1 MFPNF
6 KTIKMNIIFTYVI
19 VFVGTLLF
27 LNVLIYQLSSKM
39 IINIKKDTFYT
50 NKEFFLENIK
60 DLEEKNIVMSKKKL
74 EAEIEKVRAHSR
86 DFYISILNPDGIKV
100 GGIPRDISFDLK
112 QYNKIVLLEGKDHEE
127 YFYLNE
133 IRKYNGN
140 DYIFQYLLITDYE
153 EYFKVLMEVLII
165 VELLSIFIAIFLGI
179 RIGNKVITPINRIS
193 DMTERITAEN
203 LDQRLP
209 IGDQPDEI
217 SRLSKLINTMFE
229 RLDQSFDDQKN
240 FVSNI
245 SHELRTPI
253 AVMKGYLD
261 LYRKV
266 GPDNKELLEEAMTA
280 IEEENESMNR
290 MIEKL
295 LFMARK
301 DMEKFKLNIDT
312 VDVKNLFKKL
322 KNDYGSIEESGGI
335 KTFVKSGSLLKC
347 DQDILIQI
355 LRALIDNAIKYGENR
370 GIELGYYEKPE
381 EGIIYV
387 KDYGNG
393 IDPDEIDKIFD
404 RFYKGDKS
412 RNRDNGSV
420 GLGLSIVKKLT
431 ELHRCQINVKSK
443 IGEGT
448 TFEIIFVKNGGTDEK
463 NITGRR

>member
-1 MFPNF
+1 MFQKF
-6 KTIKMNIIFTYVI
+6 KTIKMNIIFTYAV

-27 LNVLIYQLSSKM
+27 LNILIYQLSSKM

-74 EAEIEKVRAHSR
+74 EVEINKVRSHSR
-86 DFYISILNPDGIKV
+86 DFYISILNPNGIEV
-100 GGIPRDISFDLK
+100 GEIPRDINLDSR
-112 QYNKIVLLEGKDHEE
+112 QSNEIVLLEGKNHEE

-133 IRKYNGN
+133 VRQYNGN
-140 DYIFQYLLITDYE
+140 DYMFQYLLITDYE
-153 EYFKVLMEVLII
+153 EYFKVLMQVLII
-165 VELLSIFIAIFLGI
+165 IELLSIFIAIFLGI
-179 RIGNKVITPINRIS
+179 RIGNKVIRPINRIS
-193 DMTERITAEN
+193 DMTEKITAEN

-301 DMEKFKLNIDT
+301 DLENFKLNIDIINIE
-312 VDVKNLFKKL
+312 NLFKKL
-322 KNDYGSIEESGGI
+322 KNDYSSIEESGGL
-335 KTFVKSGSLLKC
+335 KTFVEAGSSLKC

-355 LRALIDNAIKYGENR
+355 LRALIDNAIKYGENK
-370 GIELGYYEKPE
+370 GIELGYYESNIE
-381 EGIIYV
+381 SIIYV
-387 KDYGNG
+387 KDYGSG
-393 IDPDEIDKIFD
+393 IDLDEVGKIFD

-431 ELHRCQINVKSK
+431 ELHGCEVNVKSK
-443 IGEGT
+443 LGEGT
-448 TFEIIFVKNGGTDEK
+448 TFEIIFIKMEE
-463 NITGRR
+463 

>member
-1 MFPNF
+1 
-6 KTIKMNIIFTYVI
+6 MNIIFTYVI

-50 NKEFFLENIK
+50 NKDFFLENIK
-60 DLEEKNIVMSKKKL
+60 GLEEKNVVMSKKRL
-74 EAEIEKVRAHSR
+74 EVEINKVRAHSR
-86 DFYISILNPDGIKV
+86 DFYIRILNPNGIEV
-100 GGIPRDISFDLK
+100 GEIPRDISLDLK
-112 QYNKIVLLEGKDHEE
+112 QYNKIVLLEGKNHEE
-127 YFYLNE
+127 YFYLDE
-133 IRKYNGN
+133 VRQYNGN

-153 EYFKVLMEVLII
+153 EYFKVLMQVLII
-165 VELLSIFIAIFLGI
+165 IELLSIFIAIFLGI

-193 DMTERITAEN
+193 DLTEKITAEN

-229 RLDQSFDDQKN
+229 RLDQSFDDQRD

-301 DMEKFKLNIDT
+301 DIENFKLNIDT
-312 VDVKNLFKKL
+312 IDIKNLFKKL
-322 KNDYGSIEESGGI
+322 KNDYGSIEESGGL
-335 KTFVKSGSLLKC
+335 KTSVESDSLLKC

-355 LRALIDNAIKYGENR
+355 LRALIDNAIKYGENK
-370 GIELGYYEKPE
+370 GIELGYYERPAE
-381 EGIIYV
+381 AVIYV
-387 KDYGNG
+387 KDFGNG
-393 IDPDEIDKIFD
+393 IDSGEIDKIFD
-404 RFYKGDKS
+404 RFYRGDKS

-431 ELHRCQINVKSK
+431 ELHGCEVNVKSK

-448 TFEIIFVKNGGTDEK
+448 TFEIIFAKNGGTNEK
-463 NITGRR
+463 NTVSRR

>member
-1 MFPNF
+1 MFQKF
-6 KTIKMNIIFTYVI
+6 KTIKMNIIFTYAV

-27 LNVLIYQLSSKM
+27 LNILIYQLSSKM

-74 EAEIEKVRAHSR
+74 EIEINKVRSHSR
-86 DFYISILNPDGIKV
+86 DFYISILNPNGIEV
-100 GGIPRDISFDLK
+100 GEIPRDINLDSR
-112 QYNKIVLLEGKDHEE
+112 QSNEIVLLEGKNHEE

-133 IRKYNGN
+133 VRQYNGN
-140 DYIFQYLLITDYE
+140 DYMFQYLLITDYE
-153 EYFKVLMEVLII
+153 EYFKVLMQVLII
-165 VELLSIFIAIFLGI
+165 IELLSIFIAIFLGI
-179 RIGNKVITPINRIS
+179 RIGNKVIRPINRIS
-193 DMTERITAEN
+193 DMTEKITAEN

-301 DMEKFKLNIDT
+301 DLENFKLNIDIINIE
-312 VDVKNLFKKL
+312 NLFKKL
-322 KNDYGSIEESGGI
+322 KNDYSSIEESGGL
-335 KTFVKSGSLLKC
+335 KTFVEAGSSLKC

-355 LRALIDNAIKYGENR
+355 LRALIDNAIKYGENK
-370 GIELGYYEKPE
+370 GIELGYYESNIE
-381 EGIIYV
+381 SIIYV
-387 KDYGNG
+387 KDYGSG
-393 IDPDEIDKIFD
+393 IDSDEVGKIFD

-431 ELHRCQINVKSK
+431 ELHGCEVNVKSK
-443 IGEGT
+443 LGEGT
-448 TFEIIFVKNGGTDEK
+448 TFEIIFIKMEE
-463 NITGRR
+463 

>member
-1 MFPNF
+1 MFQKF
-6 KTIKMNIIFTYVI
+6 KTIKMNIIFTYAV

-74 EAEIEKVRAHSR
+74 EVEINKVRSHSR
-86 DFYISILNPDGIKV
+86 DFYISILNPNGIEV
-100 GGIPRDISFDLK
+100 GEIPRDVSLDLK
-112 QYNKIVLLEGKDHEE
+112 QSNKVLLLEGENHEE

-133 IRKYNGN
+133 VRQYNGS

-153 EYFKVLMEVLII
+153 EYFKVLMQVLII
-165 VELLSIFIAIFLGI
+165 IELLSIFIAIFLGI
-179 RIGNKVITPINRIS
+179 RIGNKVIRPINRIS
-193 DMTERITAEN
+193 DMTEKITSEN

-301 DMEKFKLNIDT
+301 DIEKFKLSIDII
-312 VDVKNLFKKL
+312 DIENLFKKL
-322 KNDYGSIEESGGI
+322 KNDYSSIEESGGL
-335 KTFVKSGSLLKC
+335 KTFVEAGSSLKC

-355 LRALIDNAIKYGENR
+355 LRALIDNAIKYGESK
-370 GIELGYYEKPE
+370 GIELGYYESSTE
-381 EGIIYV
+381 SIIYV

-393 IDPDEIDKIFD
+393 IDSDEIDKIFD
-404 RFYKGDKS
+404 RFYRGDKS

-431 ELHRCQINVKSK
+431 ELHGCEVNVKSK
-443 IGEGT
+443 IGKGT
-448 TFEIIFVKNGGTDEK
+448 TFEIIFIKNGGINEK
-463 NITGRR
+463 NTTSRR